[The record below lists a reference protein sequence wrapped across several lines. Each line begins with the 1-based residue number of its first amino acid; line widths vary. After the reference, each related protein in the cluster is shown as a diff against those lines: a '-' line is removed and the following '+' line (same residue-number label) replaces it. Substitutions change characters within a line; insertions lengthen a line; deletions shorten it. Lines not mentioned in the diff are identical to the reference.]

1 MMHYLSSRNF
11 VTAMSAENLPAAVV
25 ESGNILLVETMDCF
39 GNRFYRE
46 EEEGEPA
53 ADNPGYWTYLYKRSR
68 TWRYTKSGDFEN

>member
-25 ESGNILLVETMDCF
+25 ESGDILLVETMDCF

-46 EEEGEPA
+46 
-53 ADNPGYWTYLYKRSR
+53 DRLRIIRLLDLSV
-68 TWRYTKSGDFEN
+68 